1 MIILYIGNVG
11 YPDTASSIH
20 VRNRAIFMKSCGH
33 EVHILCE
40 LASDGKRME
49 EVDEVT
55 YQYMDPYPGRG
66 KVRGAFWNLDQ
77 VFGKFY
83 FKQTLKFLDK
93 IKPDIIILYEPN
105 SILYVLKM
113 LNLSKKEGFKLVIET
128 TEWRNPKD
136 YKGIISRVINTE
148 KDLQKKYID
157 IWKNE
162 LDFAVDKFNNILTP
176 TDKED
181 FFQIQKAWE
190 SSTLDQINFERDYI
204 SNQEEYNINLGT
216 SFQYLNLSEIRE
228 SYRERT
234 FQIKY
239 LLYLYEQS
247 NTKIS
252 ESDYQSLVF
261 SSD

>member
-1 MIILYIGNVG
+1 MVKVKTVQLEF
-11 YPDTASSIH
+11 T
-20 VRNRAIFMKSCGH
+20 KS
-33 EVHILCE
+33 
-40 LASDGKRME
+40 
-49 EVDEVT
+49 
-55 YQYMDPYPGRG
+55 
-66 KVRGAFWNLDQ
+66 
-77 VFGKFY
+77 VF
-83 FKQTLKFLDK
+83 
-93 IKPDIIILYEPN
+93 
-105 SILYVLKM
+105 
-113 LNLSKKEGFKLVIET
+113 LSYRWG
-128 TEWRNPKD
+128 
-136 YKGIISRVINTE
+136 
-148 KDLQKKYID
+148 
-157 IWKNE
+157 
-162 LDFAVDKFNNILTP
+162 LTP

>member
-1 MIILYIGNVG
+1 MRKIFIVFITVIMLIILGCSNQLESENSI
-11 YPDTASSIH
+11 SSNLK
-20 VRNRAIFMKSCGH
+20 VKESNYS
-33 EVHILCE
+33 
-40 LASDGKRME
+40 E
-49 EVDEVT
+49 EDSSAENT
-55 YQYMDPYPGRG
+55 
-66 KVRGAFWNLDQ
+66 
-77 VFGKFY
+77 
-83 FKQTLKFLDK
+83 
-93 IKPDIIILYEPN
+93 ILYDYEESYN
-105 SILYVLKM
+105 MSSTESIFQKKM
-113 LNLSKKEGFKLVIET
+113 RGNLIDRHYHNEFSLAT
-128 TEWRNPKD
+128 TTAEFC
-136 YKGIISRVINTE
+136 E
-148 KDLQKKYID
+148 LQKKYID

>member
-1 MIILYIGNVG
+1 MRKIFIILITVILLITSGCSTQPRSENDVSQKPKAEESNNLEDNSNIMLYDYEESYNMSSTESIFQKKMSGNLIDRH
-11 YPDTASSIH
+11 YHNEFSLATTTAE
-20 VRNRAIFMKSCGH
+20 F
-33 EVHILCE
+33 CE
-40 LASDGKRME
+40 
-49 EVDEVT
+49 
-55 YQYMDPYPGRG
+55 
-66 KVRGAFWNLDQ
+66 
-77 VFGKFY
+77 
-83 FKQTLKFLDK
+83 
-93 IKPDIIILYEPN
+93 
-105 SILYVLKM
+105 
-113 LNLSKKEGFKLVIET
+113 
-128 TEWRNPKD
+128 
-136 YKGIISRVINTE
+136 
-148 KDLQKKYID
+148 LQKKYID

>member
-1 MIILYIGNVG
+1 MRKIFIILITVILLITSGCSTQPRSENDVSQKPKAEESNNLEDNSNIMLYDYEESYNMSSTESIFQKKMRGNLIDRH
-11 YPDTASSIH
+11 YHNEFSLATTTAE
-20 VRNRAIFMKSCGH
+20 F
-33 EVHILCE
+33 CE
-40 LASDGKRME
+40 
-49 EVDEVT
+49 
-55 YQYMDPYPGRG
+55 
-66 KVRGAFWNLDQ
+66 
-77 VFGKFY
+77 
-83 FKQTLKFLDK
+83 
-93 IKPDIIILYEPN
+93 
-105 SILYVLKM
+105 
-113 LNLSKKEGFKLVIET
+113 
-128 TEWRNPKD
+128 
-136 YKGIISRVINTE
+136 
-148 KDLQKKYID
+148 LQKKYID

-162 LDFAVDKFNNILTP
+162 LDFAVDKFNNILT
-176 TDKED
+176 
-181 FFQIQKAWE
+181 QKAWE